1 MAKAGYL
8 ALAPD
13 LFVRQG
19 DASREQSIADL
30 MANIVRKTPDSDVM
44 GDLDV
49 VAEWA
54 HTNGGDAGRPGITGF
69 CYGGRITWLYS
80 HHNPQVKA
88 GVAWHGRP
96 VGERTAAWPALP
108 VDIAPALKVP
118 VLGLYGGKDRGIT
131 LDSLEQMRAA
141 VAQGSS
147 KSTIHVYPD
156 ARTASTQTT
165 ARNTVRTRHRMVGSV
180 RWPGSRPMAWP
191 KLAKNA
197 AGR

>member
-1 MAKAGYL
+1 LAKAGYL

-44 GDLDV
+44 GDLDAV
-49 VAEWA
+49 VEWA
-54 HTNGGDAGRPGITGF
+54 HTNGGDTGRLGITGF

-88 GVAWHGRP
+88 GVAWYGRL

-131 LDSLEQMRAA
+131 LDSVSRCAPPWRKEAA
-141 VAQGSS
+141 NQPFTS
-147 KSTIHVYPD
+147 IPMP
-156 ARTASTQTT
+156 ARLQRRLPPGIPS
-165 ARNTVRTRHRMVGSV
+165 ARGTEWLAACAGLV
-180 RWPGSRPMAWP
+180 PGPWRGLS
-191 KLAKNA
+191 
-197 AGR
+197 